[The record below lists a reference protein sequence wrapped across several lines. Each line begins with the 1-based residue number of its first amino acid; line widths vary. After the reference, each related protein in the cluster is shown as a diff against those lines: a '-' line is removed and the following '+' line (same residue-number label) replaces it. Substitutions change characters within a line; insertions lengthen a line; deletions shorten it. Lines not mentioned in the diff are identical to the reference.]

1 VASQDAFPEAGGP
14 TEMWEDVNEDILKK
28 VIQLERN
35 EAQKKFWALSLLWI
49 IILMIWLASTKSQG
63 TESTLSPNI
72 VTASYLLLV
81 LLLGLIVLVTVYEY
95 SRRIRP
101 IRGAKY
107 MFIST
112 CEGRE
117 RLVSQGSGNL
127 FQGYFITFRK
137 PDKKISGWVQTSADF
152 YANCTIGT
160 PVLIISA
167 DQTEISKMRAFDP
180 ATFEL

>member
-1 VASQDAFPEAGGP
+1 
-14 TEMWEDVNEDILKK
+14 MWEDVKEDIVKK
-28 VIQLERN
+28 VVQMERN
-35 EAQKKFWALSLLWI
+35 EAQKKFWALFLLWI
-49 IILMIWLASTKSQG
+49 IILMIWLPSTRSQG
-63 TESTLSPNI
+63 TESTLNPAI
-72 VTASYLLLV
+72 VQISYLLLV
-81 LLLGLIVLVTVYEY
+81 LLLGLIVLITVYEY
-95 SRRIRP
+95 ARRIRP

-107 MFIST
+107 MVIST

-117 RLVSQGSGNL
+117 RLASQGSGNL

-137 PDKKISGWVQTSADF
+137 PDKKVSGWVQTSADF

-167 DQTEISKMRAFDP
+167 DQSDISKMRAFDP